1 MKIYITNI
9 LPQSI
14 TNNKINKL
22 SSIIGNPETKYK
34 NEIFSED
41 FGIYTIEENLI
52 TQIESTFNPNY
63 ELIKNYNTYDLLLD
77 KTIYNKKTIV
87 SQFPVNYLNTNILEL
102 KFKYSTKSKL
112 SLIIECFEEID
123 NYEIIMVPINFYFNY
138 DEENLDLKDNFF
150 QEDFNMFLSHLN

>member
-22 SSIIGNPETKYK
+22 SSIIGKPETKYR

-52 TQIESTFNPNY
+52 TQIETTFNPNY

-77 KTIYNKKTIV
+77 KTIYNKKPIV

-123 NYEIIMVPINFYFNY
+123 NYEIIIVPINFYFNY

>member
-22 SSIIGNPETKYK
+22 YSIIGKPETKYR

-63 ELIKNYNTYDLLLD
+63 ELIKNYNTYDLLVD
-77 KTIYNKKTIV
+77 KTIYNKKPIV

-123 NYEIIMVPINFYFNY
+123 NYEIIIVPINFYFNY

>member
-22 SSIIGNPETKYK
+22 SSIIGKPETKYR

-63 ELIKNYNTYDLLLD
+63 ELIKNYNTYDLLVD
-77 KTIYNKKTIV
+77 TTIYNKKPIV

-123 NYEIIMVPINFYFNY
+123 NFEIIIVPINFYFNY
-138 DEENLDLKDNFF
+138 DEEKLDLKDKFF

>member
-22 SSIIGNPETKYK
+22 SSIIGKPETKYR

-63 ELIKNYNTYDLLLD
+63 ELIKNYNTYDLLVD
-77 KTIYNKKTIV
+77 KTIYNKKPIV

-112 SLIIECFEEID
+112 SLIIECFEEND
-123 NYEIIMVPINFYFNY
+123 NYERIIVPINFYFNY
-138 DEENLDLKDNFF
+138 DEENLDLKDKFF
-150 QEDFNMFLSHLN
+150 QEDFNMLLSHLN

>member
-22 SSIIGNPETKYK
+22 SSIIGKPETKYR

-63 ELIKNYNTYDLLLD
+63 ELIKNYNTYDLLVD
-77 KTIYNKKTIV
+77 KTIYNKKPIV

-102 KFKYSTKSKL
+102 KFKYPTKSKL

-123 NYEIIMVPINFYFNY
+123 NYERIIVPINFYFNY
-138 DEENLDLKDNFF
+138 DEENLDLKDKFF

>member
-1 MKIYITNI
+1 MKIYITSI

-22 SSIIGNPETKYK
+22 SSIICKPETKYR

-63 ELIKNYNTYDLLLD
+63 ELIKNYNTYDLLVD
-77 KTIYNKKTIV
+77 KTIYNKKLIV

-123 NYEIIMVPINFYFNY
+123 NYERIIVPINFYFNY
-138 DEENLDLKDNFF
+138 DEENLDLKDKFF

>member
-1 MKIYITNI
+1 MKIYISNI

-22 SSIIGNPETKYK
+22 SSIIGKPETKYR

-63 ELIKNYNTYDLLLD
+63 ELIKNYNTYDLLVD
-77 KTIYNKKTIV
+77 KTIYNKNPIV

-123 NYEIIMVPINFYFNY
+123 NYEIIIVPINFYFNY
-138 DEENLDLKDNFF
+138 DEEKLDLKDNFF

>member
-1 MKIYITNI
+1 MKIYITSI

-22 SSIIGNPETKYK
+22 SSIIGKPETKYR

-52 TQIESTFNPNY
+52 TQIESTFNLNY
-63 ELIKNYNTYDLLLD
+63 ELIKNYNTYDLLVY
-77 KTIYNKKTIV
+77 KTIYNKKPIV

-123 NYEIIMVPINFYFNY
+123 NYEIIIVPINFYFNY
-138 DEENLDLKDNFF
+138 DEENLDLKDKFF